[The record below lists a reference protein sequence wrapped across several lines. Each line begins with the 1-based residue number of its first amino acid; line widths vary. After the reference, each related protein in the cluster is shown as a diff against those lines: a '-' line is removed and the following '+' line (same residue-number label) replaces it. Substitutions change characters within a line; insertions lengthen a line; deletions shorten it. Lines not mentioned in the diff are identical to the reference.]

1 MEKNKRTVTCGDLRK
16 ADAGKTVTLNGWVH
30 RKRSHGGILFVDLR
44 DRYGVTQIVVDENS
58 PEPLKAAADE
68 LKYEYCIAVVGT
80 VRPRPDTMVNPQM
93 ATGEI
98 EVAAGEIEILTR
110 CEVLPFMIDE
120 RADAKEDLRMRYR
133 YLDLRTASMQRK
145 MKLRHDVVFR
155 TREFLNG
162 KGFYEIETPT
172 LIKSTPEGARDF
184 LVPSR
189 VHPGKFYALPQSP
202 QLYKQILM
210 VSGLD
215 KYFQIARC
223 YRDEDARGD
232 RQLEFTQIDI
242 EMSFVSKDDVFALV
256 EGMMKHI
263 FHHTMEINLPTPF
276 PRLAFED
283 AMNLYG
289 SDKPELRFG
298 WEMKDFAPFVKE
310 GGFQAFKSVLEAS
323 KDGTVKALTAKGCGE
338 FSRKQISELEDT
350 AKTYGAKGLAWMKV
364 TANGLEGGVSKF
376 YESRAAEI
384 IRTLG
389 AEPGDLILMVADRWK
404 TACTALGAVRTRLGR
419 DLALFD
425 EKAFSFA
432 WIVDFPLFEY
442 NEEEQRWEA
451 SHHMFTMPQ
460 EQYLESLESDPGSV
474 KGDLYDLVCNGYEL
488 ASGSIRINDPEL
500 QQRIFDIVGFEKEE
514 AERRFGFLLESFRYG
529 APPHGGIAP
538 GLDRLIMIMAG
549 ESSIREVIAFP
560 KNTFGVSPM
569 DDSPSVV
576 EPKQLDELHLKVVL
590 EPSPEKT

>member
-1 MEKNKRTVTCGDLRK
+1 MEKNKRTFTCGDLRK

-44 DRYGVTQIVVDENS
+44 DRYGITQIVVDENS
-58 PEPLKAAADE
+58 PEPLRAAADE
-68 LKYEYCIAVVGT
+68 LKYEYCVAVVGT
-80 VRPRPDTMVNPQM
+80 VRPRPDSMVNPQM
-93 ATGEI
+93 STGEI

-145 MKLRHDVVFR
+145 MRLRHDVVFR
-155 TREFLNG
+155 TREYLNTQ
-162 KGFYEIETPT
+162 GFYEIETPT

-263 FHHTMEINLPTPF
+263 FRHTMEIDLPTPF

-298 WEMKDFAPFVKE
+298 WEMKDFSPFVKD
-310 GGFQAFKSVLEAS
+310 GGFQAFKSVLEDS
-323 KDGTVKALTAKGCGE
+323 KDGTVKALVAKGCGE
-338 FSRKQISELEDT
+338 FSRKQISELEET
-350 AKTYGAKGLAWMKV
+350 AKTYGAKGLAWMKA

-376 YESRAAEI
+376 YEGVAAEI
-384 IRTLG
+384 VRTLG

-419 DLALFD
+419 DLKLYD

-442 NEEEQRWEA
+442 NEEERRWEA

-460 EQYLESLESDPGSV
+460 ERYLETLESDPGSV

-488 ASGSIRINDPEL
+488 ASGSIRIHDPAL
-500 QQRIFDIVGFEKEE
+500 QQRIFDIVGFEREE
-514 AERRFGFLLESFRYG
+514 AERRFGFLLEAFRYG

-549 ESSIREVIAFP
+549 EGSIREVIAFP

-569 DDSPSVV
+569 DDCPSIVDQR
-576 EPKQLDELHLKVVL
+576 QLDELHLKVVL